1 MLRSANTER
10 RLAAALE
17 PGQVLYWMYAVRLLL
32 SIGVFGSHL
41 LVTDLAGPQ
50 ETGLFSAQYRVA
62 TLGLTAATLLTPLA
76 YWYSHRWRRE
86 LGYVFI
92 YLQAILDVLLV
103 NGIVHLTE
111 GSSSPFTFLFIP
123 LAAAY
128 ALILPLPS
136 AVLVALSSGLIYL
149 IATVLAFPGSV
160 SAWGI
165 GLQVV
170 IFTMIAVLASLLGAR
185 LRQVRTRLR
194 SVEGELRRLQL
205 DTADVLRIIPS
216 GVLTMDE
223 SWRLVYMNVAAAEI
237 FQIDVDPWLG
247 RDLRDLL
254 RERAPDLRDALE
266 ETLESGRRVRN
277 REVEILPAL
286 PDATGRVRP
295 WPAIRPAGI
304 AGEGAVPPRDVAAAD
319 GVAAGERVGAGDAA
333 PGGEGSGLPP
343 EEPLPVAVS
352 TSSLMGTGTAT
363 SYVVLLQD
371 LRPVRLL
378 EDLRLRTGRLEA
390 VAELSASLAHEL
402 RNPIASVRSAV
413 EQLSGRSYASEG
425 DQVLG
430 RLIKRESDR
439 LSRILGE
446 FSDFA
451 RVDVAE
457 RCPIDVDSLIRDVIE
472 TVQQH
477 PAAQGRASFERRIHG
492 NMAGLWG
499 DPELLHRTLLNLVL
513 NAVQVGE
520 PGRNVHVRVIADALR
535 PDLVPTEVALGM
547 PVRIRVMDDGPG
559 ISPDDLPRVFDPFF
573 TRRQGGSGLGLS
585 IAHRAVQAHGGAL
598 IASSVPGEGATF
610 AIVLP
615 RRGERLRGLRDDDE
629 RRGQDR
635 GASAPRSRPARGG
648 AA

>member
-32 SIGVFGSHL
+32 SIGVFGSQL
-41 LVTDLAGPQ
+41 LVADLFAPQ
-50 ETGLFSAQYRVA
+50 ASGLLSSQYRVA
-62 TLGLTAATLLTPLA
+62 ILGLSAATLLTPLA
-76 YWYSHRWRRE
+76 YWYSHRRRHAI
-86 LGYVFI
+86 GYVFI
-92 YLQAILDVLLV
+92 YLQATLDILLV
-103 NGIVHLTE
+103 NGIVHLTQ
-111 GSSSPFTFLFIP
+111 GSNSPFTFLFIP

-136 AVLVALSSGLIYL
+136 AVIVALASGVIYL
-149 IATVLAFPGSV
+149 LSTLAAFPGQV
-160 SAWGI
+160 TLWGLA
-165 GLQVV
+165 LQVV
-170 IFTMIAVLASLLGAR
+170 IFTMIAILASLLGAR
-185 LRQVRTRLR
+185 LRQVRMRLR

-216 GVLTMDE
+216 SVMTMDE
-223 SWRLVYMNVAAAEI
+223 DWRLVYMNVAAAEI
-237 FQIDVDPWLG
+237 FQVDVDPWIG

-254 RERAPDLRDALE
+254 RERAPDLQTALE
-266 ETLESGRRVRN
+266 ETLRSGRRVRN
-277 REVEILPAL
+277 REVEILPPLA
-286 PDATGRVRP
+286 PRQDDGSS
-295 WPAIRPAGI
+295 
-304 AGEGAVPPRDVAAAD
+304 GERSADRAAAR
-319 GVAAGERVGAGDAA
+319 VEAGA
-333 PGGEGSGLPP
+333 PGRDDAPVELPP

-352 TSSLMGTGTAT
+352 TSSLQGAG
-363 SYVVLLQD
+363 SSSSFVVLLQD
-371 LRPVRLL
+371 LRPVRQL

-402 RNPIASVRSAV
+402 RNPIASIRSAV
-413 EQLSGRSYASEG
+413 EQLSSRAYASES

-457 RCPIDVDSLIRDVIE
+457 RRPIEVDRLLREVIE
-472 TVQQH
+472 TAQQH
-477 PAAQGRASFERRIHG
+477 PAARERAHFERSVFG
-492 NMAGLWG
+492 DMTGLWG

-513 NAVQVGE
+513 NAIQVGE
-520 PGRNVHVRVIADALR
+520 TGRPVRVQVVADALR

-547 PVRIRVMDDGPG
+547 PVRIRVMDNGPG
-559 ISPDDLPRVFDPFF
+559 ISPEDLPRIFDPFF

-615 RRGERLRGLRDDDE
+615 RRSDRQRDIRDQED
-629 RRGQDR
+629 RRESEEIDGSGP
-635 GASAPRSRPARGG
+635 GAGRHARGG

>member
-41 LVTDLAGPQ
+41 LISDLATPQ
-50 ETGLFSAQYRVA
+50 VPGLLSAEYRVA
-62 TLGLTAATLLTPLA
+62 TLGLSAATLLTPLA
-76 YWYSHRWRRE
+76 YWYSHRWRRRI
-86 LGYVFI
+86 GYVFI

-103 NGIVHLTE
+103 NGIVVLTQ
-111 GSSSPFTFLFIP
+111 GSNSPFTFLFIP

-136 AVLVALSSGLIYL
+136 AVLVALASGLIYL
-149 IATVLAFPGSV
+149 VSTLLAFPGQV
-160 SAWGI
+160 TAWGI

-185 LRQVRTRLR
+185 LRQVRLRLR

-223 SWRLVYMNVAAAEI
+223 DWRLVYMNVAAAEI
-237 FQIDVDPWLG
+237 LQVDVEPWLG

-254 RERAPDLRDALE
+254 RERAPDLAAALT

-277 REVEILPAL
+277 REVEVLAPLP
-286 PDATGRVRP
+286 
-295 WPAIRPAGI
+295 
-304 AGEGAVPPRDVAAAD
+304 PPSYSPIGDNAAAGRGWEED
-319 GVAAGERVGAGDAA
+319 QGGD
-333 PGGEGSGLPP
+333 
-343 EEPLPVAVS
+343 EPLPVAVS
-352 TSSLMGTGTAT
+352 TSPLQGAGTST
-363 SYVVLLQD
+363 SYVVLVQD
-371 LRPVRLL
+371 LRPVRQL

-413 EQLSGRSYASEG
+413 EQLSGRSYASES

-430 RLIKRESDR
+430 RLITRESDR

-457 RCPIDVDSLIRDVIE
+457 RCLIDVERLLREVIE
-472 TVQQH
+472 TVRQH
-477 PAAQGRASFERRIHG
+477 PSARDRAEFEFHVHG
-492 NMAGLWG
+492 NMRGLWG

-520 PGRNVHVRVIADALR
+520 PDRSVHVRVVADSLR
-535 PDLVPTEVALGM
+535 PDLVPTEVTLGV

-559 ISPDDLPRVFDPFF
+559 ISPEDLPRVFDPFF
-573 TRRQGGSGLGLS
+573 TRRPGGSGLGLS

-615 RRGERLRGLRDDDE
+615 RRGGRTRDLRDEDD
-629 RRGQDR
+629 RRQD
-635 GASAPRSRPARGG
+635 AVIQSATTK
-648 AA
+648 

>member
-32 SIGVFGSHL
+32 SIGVFGSQ
-41 LVTDLAGPQ
+41 LVVSDLVAPRLP
-50 ETGLFSAQYRVA
+50 GLFANEYRVA
-62 TLGLTAATLLTPLA
+62 ILGLSAATLLTPLA
-76 YWYSHRWRRE
+76 YWYSHRWRRRI
-86 LGYVFI
+86 GYTFI
-92 YLQAILDVLLV
+92 YAQAVLDILLV
-103 NGIVHLTE
+103 NAIVYLTA
-111 GSSSPFTFLFIP
+111 GSNSPFTFLFIP

-136 AVLVALSSGLIYL
+136 AVIVALASGLIYL
-149 IATVLAFPGSV
+149 LSTVLAFPGQV

-185 LRQVRTRLR
+185 LRQVRMRLR

-223 SWRLVYMNVAAAEI
+223 DWRLVYMNVAAAEI
-237 FQIDVDPWLG
+237 LQIEVDPWLG

-254 RERAPDLRDALE
+254 RERAPDLVTALD
-266 ETLESGRRVRN
+266 ETFESGRRVRN
-277 REVEILPAL
+277 REIEILPPLPAL
-286 PDATGRVRP
+286 
-295 WPAIRPAGI
+295 
-304 AGEGAVPPRDVAAAD
+304 EG
-319 GVAAGERVGAGDAA
+319 GNGAGDAFGDGA
-333 PGGEGSGLPP
+333 ATRGFRDRAA

-352 TSSLMGTGTAT
+352 TSSLQGAGSST
-363 SYVVLLQD
+363 SYVVLMQD
-371 LRPVRLL
+371 LRPVRQL

-413 EQLSGRSYASEG
+413 EQLSSRSYASES

-457 RCPIDVDSLIRDVIE
+457 RRPIDVDRLIREVLE
-472 TVQQH
+472 TAQQH
-477 PAAQGRASFERRIHG
+477 PAAAGRTTFERKTTG
-492 NMAGLWG
+492 NLSGLWG

-520 PGRNVHVRVIADALR
+520 PDQPVRVRVIADALR
-535 PDLVPTEVALGM
+535 PDLVPTEVALGI
-547 PVRIRVMDDGPG
+547 PVRIRVMDNGPG
-559 ISPDDLPRVFDPFF
+559 ISPDDLPRIFDPFF

-615 RRGERLRGLRDDDE
+615 RRGERPRDVRDDDE
-629 RRGQDR
+629 RRR
-635 GASAPRSRPARGG
+635 SGAARSPAASRQARGG
-648 AA
+648 AV

>member
-17 PGQVLYWMYAVRLLL
+17 PVQVLYWLYAVRLLL

-41 LVTDLAGPQ
+41 LISDLVTPQ
-50 ETGLFSAQYRVA
+50 LPGLFSAEYRVA

-86 LGYVFI
+86 IGYVFI
-92 YLQAILDVLLV
+92 YAQATLDVLLV
-103 NGIVHLTE
+103 NGIVHLTQ
-111 GSSSPFTFLFIP
+111 GSNSPFTFLFIP

-136 AVLVALSSGLIYL
+136 AVLVALSSGMIYL
-149 IATVLAFPGSV
+149 IATLLAFPGQV

-185 LRQVRTRLR
+185 LRQVRLRLR

-216 GVLTMDE
+216 GVVTMDE
-223 SWRLVYMNVAAAEI
+223 DWRLVYMNVAAADI
-237 FQIDVDPWLG
+237 LQIHVDPWLG

-254 RERAPDLRDALE
+254 RERAPDLQTALE
-266 ETLESGRRVRN
+266 ETLASGRRVRN
-277 REVEILPAL
+277 REVEILPPLSPPEA
-286 PDATGRVRP
+286 VRGS
-295 WPAIRPAGI
+295 RN
-304 AGEGAVPPRDVAAAD
+304 R
-319 GVAAGERVGAGDAA
+319 AGDVVDG
-333 PGGEGSGLPP
+333 PDDGEEIPSQ
-343 EEPLPVAVS
+343 ETPLPVAVS
-352 TSSLMGTGTAT
+352 TSSLQGAGSST

-371 LRPVRLL
+371 LRPVRQL

-413 EQLSGRSYASEG
+413 EQLSNRSYASES

-451 RVDVAE
+451 RVDVTE
-457 RCPIDVDSLIRDVIE
+457 RRPIDVERLIREVIE

-477 PAAQGRASFERRIHG
+477 PAAHDRALFEQQAYGDLR
-492 NMAGLWG
+492 GLWG

-520 PGRNVHVRVIADALR
+520 PGRKIRVRVIADALR
-535 PDLVPTEVALGM
+535 PDLVPTEVALGI

-559 ISPDDLPRVFDPFF
+559 IDPEDLPRVFDPFF

-598 IASSVPGEGATF
+598 IASSVTGEGATF

-615 RRGERLRGLRDDDE
+615 RRGERTRDVREDEE
-629 RRGQDR
+629 RRER
-635 GASAPRSRPARGG
+635 AAAHAAARQRQAGSG
-648 AA
+648 

>member
-1 MLRSANTER
+1 LLRSANTER

-17 PGQVLYWMYAVRLLL
+17 PGQVLYWMYAIRLLL
-32 SIGVFGSHL
+32 SIGVFGSML
-41 LVTDLAGPQ
+41 LISDLLAPQ
-50 ETGLFSAQYRVA
+50 LPGLFSNEYRVA
-62 TLGLTAATLLTPLA
+62 ILSLSAATLLTPLA
-76 YWYSHRWRRE
+76 YWYSHRWRRRI
-86 LGYVFI
+86 GYVFI
-92 YLQAILDVLLV
+92 YAQATLDILLV
-103 NGIVHLTE
+103 NGIVYLTD
-111 GSSSPFTFLFIP
+111 GSNSPFTFLFVP

-149 IATVLAFPGSV
+149 IATVMAFPGQV

-185 LRQVRTRLR
+185 LRQVRLRLR

-223 SWRLVYMNVAAAEI
+223 DWRLVYMNVAAAEVM
-237 FQIDVDPWLG
+237 QIDVDPWLG

-254 RERAPDLRDALE
+254 RERAPDLAAALS
-266 ETLESGRRVRN
+266 ETFESGRRIRN
-277 REVEILPAL
+277 REIEVLPPL
-286 PDATGRVRP
+286 PGF
-295 WPAIRPAGI
+295 
-304 AGEGAVPPRDVAAAD
+304 EGGD
-319 GVAAGERVGAGDAA
+319 GVGSAVDANEDEATWGDRATD
-333 PGGEGSGLPP
+333 
-343 EEPLPVAVS
+343 EPLPVSVS
-352 TSSLMGTGTAT
+352 TSSLQGAGSST

-371 LRPVRLL
+371 LRPVRQL
-378 EDLRLRTGRLEA
+378 ENLRLRTGRLEA

-413 EQLSGRSYASEG
+413 EQLSSRSYASES

-457 RCPIDVDSLIRDVIE
+457 RRPIEVDRLIREVLE
-472 TVQQH
+472 TAQQH
-477 PAAQGRASFERRIHG
+477 PAAEGRATFERKTTG
-492 NMAGLWG
+492 NLSGLWG

-520 PGRNVHVRVIADALR
+520 PDRPVRVRVVADALR
-535 PDLVPTEVALGM
+535 PDLVPTEVALGF
-547 PVRIRVMDDGPG
+547 PVRIRVMDNGPG
-559 ISPDDLPRVFDPFF
+559 ISPDDLPRIFDPFF

-615 RRGERLRGLRDDDE
+615 RRGERPRDVRDDDE
-629 RRGQDR
+629 RRRDAATQQPV
-635 GASAPRSRPARGG
+635 ASRQARGG
-648 AA
+648 AV

>member
-32 SIGVFGSHL
+32 SIGVFGSQL
-41 LVTDLAGPQ
+41 LVSDLVSPSLP
-50 ETGLFSAQYRVA
+50 GLFRPEYRVA
-62 TLGLTAATLLTPLA
+62 ILGLTAATLLTPLA
-76 YWYSHRWRRE
+76 YWYSHRRRHE
-86 LGYVFI
+86 IGYVFI
-92 YLQAILDVLLV
+92 YLQATLDILLV
-103 NGIVHLTE
+103 NGIVVLTQ
-111 GSSSPFTFLFIP
+111 GSNSPFTFLFIP

-136 AVLVALSSGLIYL
+136 AVLVALASGTIYL
-149 IATVLAFPGSV
+149 LSTLLAFPGQV
-160 SAWGI
+160 SLWGLA
-165 GLQVV
+165 LQVV

-185 LRQVRTRLR
+185 LRQVRMRLR

-216 GVLTMDE
+216 GVMTMDE
-223 SWRLVYMNVAAAEI
+223 NWRLVYMNVAAADV
-237 FQIDVDPWLG
+237 FRVDVDPWIG

-254 RERAPDLRDALE
+254 RERAPDLQTALE
-266 ETLESGRRVRN
+266 ETLRSGRRVRN
-277 REVEILPAL
+277 REVEILPPL
-286 PDATGRVRP
+286 ESSATQAPPVASDGAGRAVVRAEAP
-295 WPAIRPAGI
+295 
-304 AGEGAVPPRDVAAAD
+304 GEGRDEGVPETV
-319 GVAAGERVGAGDAA
+319 
-333 PGGEGSGLPP
+333 
-343 EEPLPVAVS
+343 EPLPVAVS
-352 TSSLMGTGTAT
+352 TSSLQGAGSST

-371 LRPVRLL
+371 LRPVRQL

-402 RNPIASVRSAV
+402 RNPIASIRSAV
-413 EQLSGRSYASEG
+413 EQLSKRAYASES

-457 RCPIDVDSLIRDVIE
+457 RRPIDIDRLLREVIE
-472 TVQQH
+472 TAQQH
-477 PAAQGRASFERRIHG
+477 PAARERARFERNVFG
-492 NMAGLWG
+492 DMEGLWG

-513 NAVQVGE
+513 NAIQVGDSARPVRVQV
-520 PGRNVHVRVIADALR
+520 VADALR

-559 ISPDDLPRVFDPFF
+559 ISPDDLPRIFDPFF

-615 RRGERLRGLRDDDE
+615 RRSERTRDVRAQED
-629 RRGQDR
+629 RRGSDEDD
-635 GASAPRSRPARGG
+635 GADPRERHARGG

>member
-1 MLRSANTER
+1 MLRSADTER

-17 PGQVLYWMYAVRLLL
+17 PGQVLYWMYAIRLLL
-32 SIGVFGSHL
+32 SIGVFGSMLVISDL
-41 LVTDLAGPQ
+41 LAPQ
-50 ETGLFSAQYRVA
+50 LPGLFSNEYRIA
-62 TLGLTAATLLTPLA
+62 ILSLSAATLLTPLA
-76 YWYSHRWRRE
+76 YWYSHRWRRRI
-86 LGYVFI
+86 GYVFI
-92 YLQAILDVLLV
+92 YAQATLDILLV
-103 NGIVHLTE
+103 NGIVYLTD
-111 GSSSPFTFLFIP
+111 GSNSPFTFLFVP

-149 IATVLAFPGSV
+149 IATVLAFPGQV

-185 LRQVRTRLR
+185 LRQVRMRLR

-223 SWRLVYMNVAAAEI
+223 DWRLVYMNVAAAEVM
-237 FQIDVDPWLG
+237 QIDVDPWLG

-254 RERAPDLRDALE
+254 RERAPDLAAALS
-266 ETLESGRRVRN
+266 ETFESGRRIRN
-277 REVEILPAL
+277 REIEILPPL
-286 PDATGRVRP
+286 SGFEGGDG
-295 WPAIRPAGI
+295 AGS
-304 AGEGAVPPRDVAAAD
+304 AVNANEEGATW
-319 GVAAGERVGAGDAA
+319 GDRAT
-333 PGGEGSGLPP
+333 
-343 EEPLPVAVS
+343 EEPLPVSVS
-352 TSSLMGTGTAT
+352 TSSLQGAGSST

-371 LRPVRLL
+371 LRPVRQL
-378 EDLRLRTGRLEA
+378 ENLRLRTGRLEA

-413 EQLSGRSYASEG
+413 EQLSSRSYASES

-457 RCPIDVDSLIRDVIE
+457 RRPIEVDRLIREVLE
-472 TVQQH
+472 TAQQH
-477 PAAQGRASFERRIHG
+477 PAAEGRATFERKTTG
-492 NMAGLWG
+492 NLSGLWG

-520 PGRNVHVRVIADALR
+520 PDRPVRVRVVADALR
-535 PDLVPTEVALGM
+535 PDLVPTEVALGF
-547 PVRIRVMDDGPG
+547 PVRIRVMDNGPG
-559 ISPDDLPRVFDPFF
+559 ISPDDLPRIFDPFF

-615 RRGERLRGLRDDDE
+615 RRGERPRDVRDDDE
-629 RRGQDR
+629 RRRDAATQQPV
-635 GASAPRSRPARGG
+635 ASRQARGG
-648 AA
+648 AV

>member
-1 MLRSANTER
+1 LLRSANTER

-32 SIGVFGSHL
+32 SIGVYGSHL
-41 LVTDLAGPQ
+41 LISDLATPQ
-50 ETGLFSAQYRVA
+50 VPGLFSSEYRVA
-62 TLGLTAATLLTPLA
+62 TFGLSAATLLTPLA
-76 YWYSHRWRRE
+76 YWYSHRWRRRI
-86 LGYVFI
+86 GYVFI

-103 NGIVHLTE
+103 NGIVHLTA
-111 GSSSPFTFLFIP
+111 GSNSPFTFLFIP

-149 IATVLAFPGSV
+149 VSTLLAFPGQV
-160 SAWGI
+160 TVWGI

-185 LRQVRTRLR
+185 LRQVRLRLR

-223 SWRLVYMNVAAAEI
+223 DWRLVYMNVAAAEI
-237 FQIDVDPWLG
+237 LQVDIEPWLG

-254 RERAPDLRDALE
+254 RERAPDLSGALT

-277 REVEILPAL
+277 REVEVLSPLPPSPSL
-286 PDATGRVRP
+286 TMG
-295 WPAIRPAGI
+295 
-304 AGEGAVPPRDVAAAD
+304 
-319 GVAAGERVGAGDAA
+319 GAGAR
-333 PGGEGSGLPP
+333 SGF
-343 EEPLPVAVS
+343 EEDTIGDEPLPVAVS
-352 TSSLMGTGTAT
+352 TSMLQGAGTST

-371 LRPVRLL
+371 LRPVRQL

-413 EQLSGRSYASEG
+413 EQLSGRSYASES

-430 RLIKRESDR
+430 RLITRESDR

-451 RVDVAE
+451 RVDVTE
-457 RCPIDVDSLIRDVIE
+457 RRLIDVERLLREVIE
-472 TVQQH
+472 TVRHH
-477 PAAQGRASFERRIHG
+477 PAARDRAEFEHHVYG
-492 NMAGLWG
+492 NMRGLWG

-520 PGRNVHVRVIADALR
+520 ADRSVHVRVIADSLR
-535 PDLVPTEVALGM
+535 PDLVPTEVTLGV

-559 ISPDDLPRVFDPFF
+559 ISPEDLPRVFDPFF

-615 RRGERLRGLRDDDE
+615 RRGGRTRDLRDEED
-629 RRGQDR
+629 RRQD
-635 GASAPRSRPARGG
+635 AVIQSATTL
-648 AA
+648 

>member
-1 MLRSANTER
+1 LLRSANTER

-41 LVTDLAGPQ
+41 LISDLATQQVP
-50 ETGLFSAQYRVA
+50 GLLSSEYRVA
-62 TLGLTAATLLTPLA
+62 TLGLSAATLLTPLA
-76 YWYSHRWRRE
+76 YWYSHRWRRRI
-86 LGYVFI
+86 GYVFI
-92 YLQAILDVLLV
+92 YLQAILDILLV
-103 NGIVHLTE
+103 NGIVSLTQ
-111 GSSSPFTFLFIP
+111 GSDSPFTFLFIP

-136 AVLVALSSGLIYL
+136 AVLVALASGLIYL
-149 IATVLAFPGSV
+149 VSTLLAFPGQV
-160 SAWGI
+160 TPWGI

-185 LRQVRTRLR
+185 LRQVRLRLR

-223 SWRLVYMNVAAAEI
+223 DWRLVYMNVAAAEI
-237 FQIDVDPWLG
+237 LQVDVEPWLG
-247 RDLRDLL
+247 RDLRDLM
-254 RERAPDLRDALE
+254 RERAPDLAAALA
-266 ETLESGRRVRN
+266 ETVESGRRVRN
-277 REVEILPAL
+277 REVEVLFPLPKAL
-286 PDATGRVRP
+286 FDGPD
-295 WPAIRPAGI
+295 
-304 AGEGAVPPRDVAAAD
+304 D
-319 GVAAGERVGAGDAA
+319 G
-333 PGGEGSGLPP
+333 PG

-352 TSSLMGTGTAT
+352 TSPLQGAGTT

-371 LRPVRLL
+371 LRPVRQL

-413 EQLSGRSYASEG
+413 EQLSSRSYASES

-430 RLIKRESDR
+430 RLITRESDR

-457 RCPIDVDSLIRDVIE
+457 RRPIDIERLITDVID
-472 TVQQH
+472 TVRQH
-477 PAAQGRASFERRIHG
+477 PAARNRAEFEHRVHG
-492 NMAGLWG
+492 NMRGLWG

-513 NAVQVGE
+513 NAVQVGDAQQT
-520 PGRNVHVRVIADALR
+520 VHVRVIADSLR
-535 PDLVPTEVALGM
+535 PDLVPNEVTLGI

-559 ISPDDLPRVFDPFF
+559 IGPEDLPRIFDPFF
-573 TRRQGGSGLGLS
+573 TRRPGGSGLGLS

-615 RRGERLRGLRDDDE
+615 RRGGRVRDLRDEEDRRRDAAIQSAAVQGRTSE
-629 RRGQDR
+629 RTG
-635 GASAPRSRPARGG
+635 
-648 AA
+648 

>member
-41 LVTDLAGPQ
+41 LISDLTQVP
-50 ETGLFSAQYRVA
+50 GLLSSEYRVA
-62 TLGLTAATLLTPLA
+62 TLGLSAATLLTPLA
-76 YWYSHRWRRE
+76 YWYSHRWRGRI
-86 LGYVFI
+86 GYVFI

-103 NGIVHLTE
+103 NGIVHLTA
-111 GSSSPFTFLFIP
+111 GSNSPFTFVFIP

-136 AVLVALSSGLIYL
+136 AVLVALASGVIYL
-149 IATVLAFPGSV
+149 VSTVLAFPGQV
-160 SAWGI
+160 TVWGI

-170 IFTMIAVLASLLGAR
+170 IFTMIAVLASLFGAR
-185 LRQVRTRLR
+185 LRQVRLRLR

-223 SWRLVYMNVAAAEI
+223 DWRLVYMNVAAAEI
-237 FQIDVDPWLG
+237 LQVDVEPWLG

-254 RERAPDLRDALE
+254 RERAPDLATALA

-277 REVEILPAL
+277 REVEVLAPLPPQAYS
-286 PDATGRVRP
+286 
-295 WPAIRPAGI
+295 AIGASGFE
-304 AGEGAVPPRDVAAAD
+304 EGQ
-319 GVAAGERVGAGDAA
+319 AGDQ
-333 PGGEGSGLPP
+333 
-343 EEPLPVAVS
+343 PLPVAVS
-352 TSSLMGTGTAT
+352 TSALQGAGTST

-371 LRPVRLL
+371 LRPVRQL

-413 EQLSGRSYASEG
+413 EQLSGRSYASES

-430 RLIKRESDR
+430 RLITRESDR

-451 RVDVAE
+451 RVDVTE
-457 RCPIDVDSLIRDVIE
+457 RCLIDVERLLQEVIE
-472 TVQQH
+472 TVRQH
-477 PAAQGRASFERRIHG
+477 PSARDRARFEHHVHG
-492 NMAGLWG
+492 NMRGLWG

-520 PGRNVHVRVIADALR
+520 PDRSVHVRVIADSLR
-535 PDLVPTEVALGM
+535 PDLVPTEVTLGV

-559 ISPDDLPRVFDPFF
+559 ISPEDLPRVFDPFF

-615 RRGERLRGLRDDDE
+615 RRGGRTRDLRDEDD
-629 RRGQDR
+629 RRQD
-635 GASAPRSRPARGG
+635 AVIQSATTE
-648 AA
+648 

>member
-41 LVTDLAGPQ
+41 LISDLTTPRVP
-50 ETGLFSAQYRVA
+50 GLFTSEYRVA

-76 YWYSHRWRRE
+76 YWYSHRWRRRI
-86 LGYVFI
+86 GYVFI

-103 NGIVHLTE
+103 NGIVVLTG
-111 GSSSPFTFLFIP
+111 GSNSPFTFLFIP

-136 AVLVALSSGLIYL
+136 AVLVALASGLIYL
-149 IATVLAFPGSV
+149 LATLLAFPGQV
-160 SAWGI
+160 TVWGI

-170 IFTMIAVLASLLGAR
+170 IFTMIAVLASLFGAR
-185 LRQVRTRLR
+185 LRQVRLRLR

-223 SWRLVYMNVAAAEI
+223 DWRLVYMNVAAAEI
-237 FQIDVDPWLG
+237 LQVDVEPWLG

-254 RERAPDLRDALE
+254 RERAPDLAAALG
-266 ETLESGRRVRN
+266 ETVESGRRVRN
-277 REVEILPAL
+277 REVEILSPL
-286 PDATGRVRP
+286 PPSSYPGVAEGVR
-295 WPAIRPAGI
+295 AGQD
-304 AGEGAVPPRDVAAAD
+304 AGEDTI
-319 GVAAGERVGAGDAA
+319 GD
-333 PGGEGSGLPP
+333 
-343 EEPLPVAVS
+343 EPLPVAVS
-352 TSSLMGTGTAT
+352 TSPLQGAGTST

-371 LRPVRLL
+371 LRPVRQL

-413 EQLSGRSYASEG
+413 EQLSGRSYASES

-430 RLIKRESDR
+430 RLITRESDR

-451 RVDVAE
+451 RVDVTE
-457 RCPIDVDSLIRDVIE
+457 RRLIDVESLLREAIE
-472 TVQQH
+472 TVGQH
-477 PAAQGRASFERRIHG
+477 PAARDRANFEYHIHG
-492 NMAGLWG
+492 NMRGLWG

-520 PGRNVHVRVIADALR
+520 PDQPVHVRVVADSLR
-535 PDLVPTEVALGM
+535 PDLVPTEVTLGV

-559 ISPDDLPRVFDPFF
+559 IDPEDLPRVFDPFF

-615 RRGERLRGLRDDDE
+615 RRGGRTRDLRDE
-629 RRGQDR
+629 QDR
-635 GASAPRSRPARGG
+635 RQDAAIQSATTR
-648 AA
+648 

>member
-32 SIGVFGSHL
+32 SIGVFGSQL
-41 LVTDLAGPQ
+41 LIADLLSPRLP
-50 ETGLFSAQYRVA
+50 GLFSPEYRVA
-62 TLGLTAATLLTPLA
+62 ILGLTAATLLTPLA
-76 YWYSHRWRRE
+76 YWYSHRRRKKI
-86 LGYVFI
+86 GYVFI
-92 YLQAILDVLLV
+92 YLQATLDILLV
-103 NGIVHLTE
+103 NGIVVLTN
-111 GSSSPFTFLFIP
+111 GSNSPFTFLFIP

-136 AVLVALSSGLIYL
+136 AVIVALASGTIYL
-149 IATVLAFPGSV
+149 LSTLLAFPGQV
-160 SAWGI
+160 TVWALA
-165 GLQVV
+165 LQVV
-170 IFTMIAVLASLLGAR
+170 IFTMIAILASLLGAR
-185 LRQVRTRLR
+185 LRQVRMRLR

-216 GVLTMDE
+216 GVMTMDE
-223 SWRLVYMNVAAAEI
+223 DWRLVYMNVAAAEI
-237 FQIDVDPWLG
+237 FRVDVDPWIG

-254 RERAPDLRDALE
+254 RERAPDLQTALE
-266 ETLESGRRVRN
+266 ETLQSGRRVRN
-277 REVEILPAL
+277 REVEILPPLESEPEVA
-286 PDATGRVRP
+286 ASAGREEASR
-295 WPAIRPAGI
+295 AIARVE
-304 AGEGAVPPRDVAAAD
+304 AGE
-319 GVAAGERVGAGDAA
+319 VGRSDR
-333 PGGEGSGLPP
+333 PL
-343 EEPLPVAVS
+343 EEVSHDPLPVAVS
-352 TSSLMGTGTAT
+352 TSSLQGAGSST
-363 SYVVLLQD
+363 SFVVLLQD
-371 LRPVRLL
+371 LRPVRQL

-402 RNPIASVRSAV
+402 RNPIASIRSAV
-413 EQLSGRSYASEG
+413 EQLSNRTYASES

-457 RCPIDVDSLIRDVIE
+457 RRPIDIDRLLREVIE
-472 TVQQH
+472 TAQQH
-477 PAAQGRASFERRIHG
+477 PAARERAYFERNVFG
-492 NMAGLWG
+492 DMSGLWG

-520 PGRNVHVRVIADALR
+520 TGRPVRVQVVADALR
-535 PDLVPTEVALGM
+535 PDLVPTEVALGI

-559 ISPDDLPRVFDPFF
+559 IDPEDLPRIFDPFF

-615 RRGERLRGLRDDDE
+615 RRSERTRDVRAQED
-629 RRGQDR
+629 RRGTDDAGGTGPATGR
-635 GASAPRSRPARGG
+635 HARGG
-648 AA
+648 TL

>member
-1 MLRSANTER
+1 LLRSANTER

-41 LVTDLAGPQ
+41 LISDLTRVP
-50 ETGLFSAQYRVA
+50 GLLSSEYRVA
-62 TLGLTAATLLTPLA
+62 TLGLSAATLLTPLA
-76 YWYSHRWRRE
+76 YWYSHRWRGRI
-86 LGYVFI
+86 GYVFI
-92 YLQAILDVLLV
+92 YMQAILDVLLV
-103 NGIVHLTE
+103 NGIVHLTA
-111 GSSSPFTFLFIP
+111 GSNSPFTFLFIP

-136 AVLVALSSGLIYL
+136 AVLVALASGLIYL
-149 IATVLAFPGSV
+149 VSTLLAFPGQV
-160 SAWGI
+160 TVWGI

-170 IFTMIAVLASLLGAR
+170 IFTMIAVLASLFGAR
-185 LRQVRTRLR
+185 LRQVRLRLR

-223 SWRLVYMNVAAAEI
+223 DWRLVYMNVAAAEI
-237 FQIDVDPWLG
+237 LQVDVEPWLG

-254 RERAPDLRDALE
+254 RERAPDLAAALR
-266 ETLESGRRVRN
+266 ETLESGPRVRN
-277 REVEILPAL
+277 REVEVLAPLPPA
-286 PDATGRVRP
+286 PY
-295 WPAIRPAGI
+295 PAIDG
-304 AGEGAVPPRDVAAAD
+304 GAAAVED
-319 GVAAGERVGAGDAA
+319 DAGGDER
-333 PGGEGSGLPP
+333 
-343 EEPLPVAVS
+343 LPVAVS
-352 TSSLMGTGTAT
+352 TSALQGAGTST

-371 LRPVRLL
+371 LRPVRQL

-413 EQLSGRSYASEG
+413 EQLSSRAYASES
-425 DQVLG
+425 DKVLG
-430 RLIKRESDR
+430 RLITRESDR

-457 RCPIDVDSLIRDVIE
+457 RRLIDVERLLREVIE
-472 TVQQH
+472 TVRQH
-477 PAAQGRASFERRIHG
+477 PAALDRAEFEHHVHG
-492 NMAGLWG
+492 NMRGLWG

-513 NAVQVGE
+513 NAVQVGAAD
-520 PGRNVHVRVIADALR
+520 RSVHVRVVADSLR
-535 PDLVPTEVALGM
+535 PDLVPTEVTLGV
-547 PVRIRVMDDGPG
+547 PVRIRVMDNGPG
-559 ISPDDLPRVFDPFF
+559 ISPEDLPRVFDPFF

-615 RRGERLRGLRDDDE
+615 RRGGRTRDLRDEDD
-629 RRGQDR
+629 RRQD
-635 GASAPRSRPARGG
+635 AVIQSATTE
-648 AA
+648 

>member
-32 SIGVFGSHL
+32 SIGVFGSQL
-41 LVTDLAGPQ
+41 LVSDLISPSLP
-50 ETGLFSAQYRVA
+50 GLFSPEYRVA

-76 YWYSHRWRRE
+76 YWYSHRRRSE
-86 LGYVFI
+86 IGYVFI
-92 YLQAILDVLLV
+92 YMQAVLDILLV
-103 NGIVHLTE
+103 NGIVVLTQ
-111 GSSSPFTFLFIP
+111 GSNSPFTFLFIP

-136 AVLVALSSGLIYL
+136 AVIVALASGSIYL
-149 IATVLAFPGSV
+149 LSTLLSFPGQV
-160 SAWGI
+160 TLWGLA
-165 GLQVV
+165 LQVV
-170 IFTMIAVLASLLGAR
+170 IFTMIAILASLLGAR
-185 LRQVRTRLR
+185 LRQVRMRLR

-216 GVLTMDE
+216 GVMTMDE
-223 SWRLVYMNVAAAEI
+223 DWRLVYMNVAAAEV
-237 FQIDVDPWLG
+237 FQVDVDPWIG

-254 RERAPDLRDALE
+254 RERAPDLQTALE
-266 ETLESGRRVRN
+266 ETLRSGRRVRN
-277 REVEILPAL
+277 REVEILPPLEPGLDRTPA
-286 PDATGRVRP
+286 ASGGESGGSVVR
-295 WPAIRPAGI
+295 A
-304 AGEGAVPPRDVAAAD
+304 EMAD
-319 GVAAGERVGAGDAA
+319 GQRN
-333 PGGEGSGLPP
+333 GSPP
-343 EEPLPVAVS
+343 EVITESLPVAVS
-352 TSSLMGTGTAT
+352 TSSLQGAGSST

-371 LRPVRLL
+371 LRPVRQL

-402 RNPIASVRSAV
+402 RNPIASIRSAV
-413 EQLSGRSYASEG
+413 EQLSNRSYASES

-457 RCPIDVDSLIRDVIE
+457 RRPIDIEQLLREVIE
-472 TVQQH
+472 TAQQH
-477 PAAQGRASFERRIHG
+477 PAARERARFERNVFG
-492 NMAGLWG
+492 DMSGLWG

-513 NAVQVGE
+513 NAIQVGE
-520 PGRNVHVRVIADALR
+520 TGRPVRVQIVADALR

-559 ISPDDLPRVFDPFF
+559 ISPEDLPRVFDPFF

-615 RRGERLRGLRDDDE
+615 RRSQRMRDLRDQDD
-629 RRGQDR
+629 RRGSDEIEGSGSGR
-635 GASAPRSRPARGG
+635 HARGG

>member
-32 SIGVFGSHL
+32 SIGVFGSQL
-41 LVTDLAGPQ
+41 LVSDLISPSLP
-50 ETGLFSAQYRVA
+50 GLFSPEYRVA

-76 YWYSHRWRRE
+76 YWYSHRRRHE
-86 LGYVFI
+86 IGYVFI
-92 YLQAILDVLLV
+92 YLQATLDILLV
-103 NGIVHLTE
+103 NGIVVLTQ
-111 GSSSPFTFLFIP
+111 GSNSPFTFLFIP

-136 AVLVALSSGLIYL
+136 AVIVALASGLIYL
-149 IATVLAFPGSV
+149 LSTLLSFPGQV
-160 SAWGI
+160 TLWGLA
-165 GLQVV
+165 LQVV
-170 IFTMIAVLASLLGAR
+170 IFTMIAILASLLGAR
-185 LRQVRTRLR
+185 LRQVRMRLR

-216 GVLTMDE
+216 GVMTMDE
-223 SWRLVYMNVAAAEI
+223 DWRLVYMNVAAADV
-237 FQIDVDPWLG
+237 FQIDVDPWIG

-254 RERAPDLRDALE
+254 RERAPDLQTALE
-266 ETLESGRRVRN
+266 ETLNSGRRVRN
-277 REVEILPAL
+277 REVE
-286 PDATGRVRP
+286 V
-295 WPAIRPAGI
+295 
-304 AGEGAVPPRDVAAAD
+304 
-319 GVAAGERVGAGDAA
+319 
-333 PGGEGSGLPP
+333 LPP
-343 EEPLPVAVS
+343 LEAGPEEARSASDDGPVRSVVRAQETDGQDDGTLPEVITESLPVAVS
-352 TSSLMGTGTAT
+352 TSSLQGAGSRT

-371 LRPVRLL
+371 LRPVRQL

-402 RNPIASVRSAV
+402 RNPIASIRSAV
-413 EQLSGRSYASEG
+413 EQLSSRAYASES

-457 RCPIDVDSLIRDVIE
+457 RRPIDIERLLREVIE
-472 TVQQH
+472 TAQQH
-477 PAAQGRASFERRIHG
+477 PAARERARFERNVFG
-492 NMAGLWG
+492 DMSGLWG

-520 PGRNVHVRVIADALR
+520 TGRPVRVQVVADALR

-559 ISPDDLPRVFDPFF
+559 ISPEDLPRIFDPFF

-615 RRGERLRGLRDDDE
+615 RRSERTRDIRDQEDRRESDE
-629 RRGQDR
+629 IDGSGPGRH
-635 GASAPRSRPARGG
+635 ARGG